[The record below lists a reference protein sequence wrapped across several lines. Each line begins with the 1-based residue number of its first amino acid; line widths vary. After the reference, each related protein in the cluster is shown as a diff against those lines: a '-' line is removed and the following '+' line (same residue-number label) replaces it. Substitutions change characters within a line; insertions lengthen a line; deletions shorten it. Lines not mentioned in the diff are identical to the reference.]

1 MSLASGEAR
10 GSAMLNKMSE
20 ARRLM
25 LQAAAA
31 RQDRLLQPPANA
43 RGAAAKTI
51 ACRLVDAGWVKEI
64 KAPKEAPIWRRDAV
78 GGGGF
83 TLKLTA
89 KGLKAIAG
97 SRETPADAA
106 RAAATVVGQSTPAD
120 EIAREREPLAAP
132 KAAASSDRPTGA
144 IVIHPP
150 RGGSKLDR
158 VLVTLSSGSGAT
170 VGDLMSETGWLEHS
184 TRAALT
190 GLRRRGYELSLTR
203 GEREGASVYRIAA
216 RGGEAAK

>member
-1 MSLASGEAR
+1 
-10 GSAMLNKMSE
+10 MLNEMSE

-25 LQAAAA
+25 LEAAAA
-31 RQDRLLQPPANA
+31 REDRLLQPPANA
-43 RGAAAKTI
+43 RGAAAKNI
-51 ACRLVDAGWVKEI
+51 AGRLVDAGWAKEI
-64 KAPKEAPIWRRDAV
+64 KAPKNAPIWRRDAA

-97 SRETPADAA
+97 SSETPADAA
-106 RAAATVVGQSTPAD
+106 RAAATVVGQKAEARATS
-120 EIAREREPLAAP
+120 REREPLAAP
-132 KAAASSDRPTGA
+132 KAATSNDRPISA
-144 IVIHPP
+144 IAIRPP

-158 VLVTLSSGSGAT
+158 VLVMLSSGSGAT

-203 GEREGASVYRIAA
+203 GERDGASVYRIPAR
-216 RGGEAAK
+216 RGGATK